1 MARCLNTIWSY
12 HWQSQNFF
20 PLRLGTQTKNLSKIA
35 FFLIYWKIWLKFYWI
50 CSMMKMYIICCVP
63 AQIPYLR
70 KVFFPSYRPNC
81 SQPIRLWNFLTSHN
95 FRISQWNSLISG
107 MLIYINKKLIKTF
120 SRINRWNEL
129 IFLQA
134 GADPRKLKVTWMIFG
149 YVQSKMGMI

>member
-1 MARCLNTIWSY
+1 MLEYHMKLSLTEPKFFSPKTGNTDQKFVKNSI
-12 HWQSQNFF
+12 FF
-20 PLRLGTQTKNLSKIA
+20 NLLKNLTEILLNLFYDENVYYLLCSCTNSLFGKS
-35 FFLIYWKIWLKFYWI
+35 FFL
-50 CSMMKMYIICCVP
+50 
-63 AQIPYLR
+63 
-70 KVFFPSYRPNC
+70 SYRPNC
-81 SQPIRLWNFLTSHN
+81 SQSIRLWNFLTSHI

-134 GADPRKLKVTWMIFG
+134 GADPRKLKVIWMIFG